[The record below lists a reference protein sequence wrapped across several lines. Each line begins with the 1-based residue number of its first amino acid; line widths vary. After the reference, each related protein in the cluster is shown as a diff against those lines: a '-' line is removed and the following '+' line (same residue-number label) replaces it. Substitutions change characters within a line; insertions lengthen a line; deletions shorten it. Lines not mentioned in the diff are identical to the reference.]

1 MRRLGEALYL
11 PSNISPMVRKF
22 GERLALV
29 RSPNT
34 AESYVRGAR
43 ELERFLESANI
54 DLRST
59 HRGLL
64 DDFVEW
70 MARRD
75 LTPATIGLMCVG
87 ARRYIDWRRKNGEE
101 IPLIDGPDLP
111 KVHGKG
117 IVTLNDDQLA
127 RFFGGACAWND
138 PTATMMLLLPMT
150 GMRGLEVVQLRV
162 SDLIKHES
170 ICALKVLGK
179 GKKYRWVPLGP
190 QARAIMAR
198 FYKKRIELR
207 SDTDLMFP
215 GKKGMTRPDLLNRAR
230 AVRKAVMRIGLQ
242 IGFPGL
248 HPHMLRKTYITYLD
262 ARGVS
267 PLMIAQLVGHGSVGQ
282 GLDESMRVTV
292 KHYVGHQLDALA
304 AAIEKITFPAPVKM
318 ENSS

>member
-1 MRRLGEALYL
+1 MAEPLYL

-29 RSPNT
+29 RSPKT

-43 ELERFLESANI
+43 TLEQFVEATDI
-54 DLRST
+54 DLSSA

-70 MARRD
+70 MTHRG
-75 LTPATIGLMCVG
+75 LNPATIGLMCVG
-87 ARRYIDWRRKNGEE
+87 ARRYIEWRRKNGEE

-117 IVTLNDDQLA
+117 IVTLSDNQLA
-127 RFFGGACAWND
+127 RFLGGACTWND
-138 PTATMMLLLPMT
+138 PIATMMLLLPMT
-150 GMRGLEVVQLRV
+150 GMRGLEIVQLEV
-162 SDLIKHES
+162 SDLVKHGS

-179 GKKYRWVPLGP
+179 GRKYRWCPLGP

-198 FYKKRIELR
+198 YYKKRLEVR
-207 SDTDLMFP
+207 GDSSLMFP
-215 GKKGMTRPDLLNRAR
+215 GRQDMTRPDLVNRAR
-230 AVRKAVMRIGLQ
+230 ALRKAVMRIGLQ
-242 IGFPGL
+242 IGISGL

-304 AAIEKITFPAPVKM
+304 SVIEKITFPSPVKM
-318 ENSS
+318 ESVHEQD